1 MIMRDEFE
9 QVYVEH
15 RERLFAFLVY
25 RTGERALAE
34 DLLADVFER
43 AFRARNRFDP
53 RRGSMKAWLYAIAG
67 NRLRDHQ
74 RRAQVARASLERVI
88 SISTPTMSV
97 DPPQDAILDRDQ
109 VMQALSVLNQ
119 RDREIIALRFGADLT
134 ASQIAHV
141 TNQPRTTVETRLFRT
156 LRRLELGGELV
167 R

>member
-1 MIMRDEFE
+1 MIMRDDFE
-9 QVYVEH
+9 QVYLEY
-15 RERLFAFLVY
+15 RERLFAFLIY
-25 RTGERALAE
+25 RTGDRALAE

-43 AFRARNRFDP
+43 AFRARNHFDP
-53 RRGSMKAWLYAIAG
+53 QRGSQMAWLYAIAG

-74 RRAQVARASLERVI
+74 RRAQVERASLKRVI
-88 SISTPTMSV
+88 PTTTISL
-97 DPPQDAILDRDQ
+97 DPPQDAIADRDL

-134 ASQIAHV
+134 APQIAHL
-141 TNQPRTTVETRLFRT
+141 TNQPLTTVQGRLFRT